1 MDGFK
6 NDEKF
11 GFNDIIDMNFD
22 KGFEFSIIRLF
33 QNVKTSD
40 IERLGKIR
48 RMCRE
53 VEDDN
58 VLFFVEFFKLD

>member
-40 IERLGKIR
+40 IERLDKMR
-48 RMCRE
+48 RMRRKTRMIM
-53 VEDDN
+53 
-58 VLFFVEFFKLD
+58 FFFL